1 VEDLVSGLTL
11 LGFVGVA
18 DTPRPDAA
26 EAVRQIAQDGVRTVM
41 ITGDHPTT
49 AAAIA
54 RAVDIPA
61 DGVVT
66 GAKLDRMTESE
77 RVRRVAATTV
87 FARVSPEQKL
97 RIVQALQAGGHVV
110 AMTGDGTN
118 DATAIRLADVGIGVA
133 ATGSSSA
140 RSAADLVLTGA
151 DVRRIHD
158 ALLEGRGLWHRVG
171 DAVAILVGGNAG
183 EVAFM
188 VLGTALSGRAP
199 INVRQLLLV
208 NMFTDMFPALA
219 VAVAPSQ
226 NETASRP
233 TSGALGAP
241 LARAVAVRGG
251 ATTLGAL
258 LAWTIGRFTGRG
270 RRASSMGLAALVGT
284 QLGQTLLTGWRSPLV
299 IATVIASAAALVA
312 LIEIPV
318 VSEFFGGTPIGPVA
332 WAIVVA
338 SAATGTLAAALLPKL
353 VG

>member
-1 VEDLVSGLTL
+1 
-11 LGFVGVA
+11 
-18 DTPRPDAA
+18 
-26 EAVRQIAQDGVRTVM
+26 
-41 ITGDHPTT
+41 
-49 AAAIA
+49 
-54 RAVDIPA
+54 
-61 DGVVT
+61 
-66 GAKLDRMTESE
+66 
-77 RVRRVAATTV
+77 
-87 FARVSPEQKL
+87 VSPEQKL

-118 DATAIRLADVGIGVA
+118 DAAAIRLADVGIGVA

-208 NMFTDMFPALA
+208 NLFTDMFPALA

-226 NETASRP
+226 NETAAASGP
-233 TSGALGAP
+233 TSGALGTP

-332 WAIVVA
+332 WAVVLA
-338 SAATGTLAAALLPKL
+338 SAAIGTLAAALLPKL